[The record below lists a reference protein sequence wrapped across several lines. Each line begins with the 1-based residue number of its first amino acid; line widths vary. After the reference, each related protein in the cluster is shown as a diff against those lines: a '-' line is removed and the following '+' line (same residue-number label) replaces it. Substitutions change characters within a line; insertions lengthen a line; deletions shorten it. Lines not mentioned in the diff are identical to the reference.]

1 MNRFFIL
8 AMAVC
13 LCAEV
18 AAQRKVTGR
27 VVETET
33 QEQLSM
39 TTVKLLKTDSSMVKG
54 VVSDANGHFSIEAPA
69 NGRYILQLTNVGFKP
84 YTRNVTI
91 REDKDID
98 LGTVKMS
105 IDAIMLK
112 EAVVTANLAKMTMKD
127 DTIVYNAGAYRL
139 PEGSVLEELVRKL
152 PGAKIDDDGKITING
167 KEVKKILV
175 DGEEFMTGDTKTAMK
190 NLPTSIVEK
199 VKAYDQKSDQARISG
214 VDDGEEETVLDFGI
228 KRGMNKGK
236 MSNTDLAIGTHD
248 RYSGRI
254 MGASMTKSLRV
265 MAFGNANN
273 VGDRGMPGGGGG
285 PRGGAGSRGLNAS
298 KMAAVNLNWKNG
310 KILKL
315 DGSIRWN
322 HSDGDALTKR
332 SVENFVS
339 QTGSFSNSQNQNY
352 TRSNSWNGQMRL
364 EWTPDT
370 LTNILLRPT
379 FNYNSNDGL
388 TASQSGTYD
397 EDPYNYVDNPLLDD
411 AFNLLRQEG
420 VLVNRRKNKSLSYSD
435 NTSFGTMLQLN
446 RRLSSMGRNVS
457 LRFNFNYSDKESQ
470 SINTSDVWLYKLT
483 NQLGQDSTYQTNR
496 YNVTPSRNYNYSARM
511 TYSEPIMPKT
521 YLQFSY
527 EYQYKFTKSTRST
540 YNFADP
546 ADPYARFF
554 EGVNP
559 SYRAWNDYLSHASL
573 SNPWD
578 SYLDDDLSRFSQY
591 RNYIQDI
598 QVMLRVVRQA
608 YNFNV
613 GVTLMP
619 QKTEF
624 SQRYQGIDT
633 VVTRHVT
640 NITPTADF
648 RWKISK
654 VSQLRFNYRGS
665 TSQPSMTDL
674 LEIRD
679 DSNPLNITT
688 GNAGL
693 KPSFTNNFRLFY
705 NNAWTTYQRVMYA
718 NLQYSTTSNSI
729 ANMVTYDPNTGGRFS
744 RPENINGNWRINGSF
759 MFNTAIDSMAR
770 FNVNTSTGI
779 SYVNSVG
786 YVNLDRG
793 AVASKSNTKNLTI
806 SEQLAT
812 SFRNDW
818 IEFELTGS
826 FNYDHSRN
834 AIQPNANLDTW
845 RFNYGFNTNITLPW
859 GTQLS
864 TDMGMNSR
872 RGFSDN
878 SMNTNELIWNAQISH
893 GFLKGKALTLTLQ
906 FYDILKEQSTFSRS
920 IDAMQRSDTEYNS
933 ITSYAMLHVIYKVN
947 LFGTKE
953 ARRGMR
959 EGAPGDMPPGDM
971 REGQRPRNGGNFGGG
986 NRRGGGF
993 GGF

>member
-1 MNRFFIL
+1 MKRFLIL
-8 AMAVC
+8 AVVAC

-33 QEQLSM
+33 QEVLSM
-39 TTVKLLKTDSSMVKG
+39 TTVKLLKSDSTMVKG
-54 VVSDANGHFSIEAPA
+54 VVSDANGLFSIEAPA

-84 YTRNVTI
+84 YTRNITINDNKDVT
-91 REDKDID
+91 
-98 LGTVKMS
+98 LGTIKMG
-105 IDAIMLK
+105 IDAIMLR

-175 DGEEFMTGDTKTAMK
+175 DGEEFMTGDTKLAMK

-199 VKAYDQKSDQARISG
+199 VKAYDQKSDLTRISG
-214 VDDGEEETVLDFGI
+214 VDDGEEQTVLDFGI
-228 KRGMNKGK
+228 KKGMNKGK
-236 MSNTDLAIGTHD
+236 MSNTDLAIGTHN
-248 RYSGRI
+248 RYAGRI
-254 MGASMTKSLRV
+254 MGASMAKNFRV

-273 VGDRGMPGGGGG
+273 VGDMGMPGGGGG
-285 PRGGAGSRGLNAS
+285 PRGGAGRQGLNSS
-298 KMAAVNLNWKNG
+298 KMAALNLNYKYG
-310 KILKL
+310 KTLKL
-315 DGSIRWN
+315 DGGVMWR
-322 HSDGDALTKR
+322 HDDKDAFTRR
-332 SVENFVS
+332 SVENFVA
-339 QTGSFSNSQNQNY
+339 QTGSFSNSISQNFS
-352 TRSNSWNGQMRL
+352 RSNSWNANMRI

-370 LTNILLRPT
+370 MTNILFRPT
-379 FNYNSNDGL
+379 FNFNSSDGL
-388 TASQSGTYD
+388 GNSQSATFD
-397 EDPYNYVDNPLLDD
+397 EDPYLYVSNPLTEYDI
-411 AFNLLRQEG
+411 LRNEG
-420 VLVNRRKNKSLSYSD
+420 LMVNRKLNNSLSYSD
-435 NTSFGTMLQLN
+435 NTSFGAMLQLN
-446 RRLSSMGRNVS
+446 RRLSSTGRNIT
-457 LRFNFNYSDKESQ
+457 LRFNYKYNDQESK
-470 SINTSDVWLYKLT
+470 SMSTSDVWLYKLT
-483 NQLGQDSTYQTNR
+483 NQMGQDSTYQTNR
-496 YNVTPSRNYNYSARM
+496 YNVTPAHNYNYSAKM
-511 TYSEPIMPKT
+511 TYSEPILPKT

-540 YNFADP
+540 YNFAD
-546 ADPYARFF
+546 DSNPYARFF
-554 EGVNP
+554 DGVNP
-559 SYRAWNDYLSHASL
+559 SYRSWQDYLGHASL
-573 SNPWD
+573 TNPWQ
-578 SYLDDDLSRFSQY
+578 SYHDDDLSRFSQY

-613 GVTLMP
+613 GVTVMP

-633 VVTRHVT
+633 VVTRNVT
-640 NITPTADF
+640 NFTPTADF

-665 TSQPSMTDL
+665 TSQPSISDL
-674 LEIRD
+674 LEIKD
-679 DSNPLNITT
+679 DSDPLNVST

-693 KPSFTNNFRLFY
+693 KPSFTNSFRLFY

-718 NLQYSTTSNSI
+718 NLQFNTTSNSI
-729 ANMVTYDPNTGGRFS
+729 ANMVTYNPETGGRYS
-744 RPENINGNWRINGSF
+744 RPENINGNWRISGNV

-770 FNVNTSTGI
+770 FNVNTSTGV

-786 YVNLDRG
+786 YVNLNRG

-818 IEFELTGS
+818 IEFEITGAL
-826 FNYDHSRN
+826 NYDHSRN
-834 AIQPNANLDTW
+834 ALQPTANLDTW
-845 RFNYGFNTNITLPW
+845 RYRYGFNTNLTLPW

-864 TDMGMNSR
+864 TDMSMNSR

-878 SMNTNELIWNAQISH
+878 SMNTNELIWNAQISQSM
-893 GFLKGKALTLTLQ
+893 LKGKALTFTLQ
-906 FYDILKEQSTFSRS
+906 FYDILREQSTFSRT
-920 IDAMQRSDTEYNS
+920 IDAMRRSDTEYNS
-933 ITSYAMLHVIYKVN
+933 ITSYAMLHIIYKVN

-959 EGAPGDMPPGDM
+959 DGGPADMPGEM
-971 REGQRPRNGGNFGGG
+971 REGSRSRGGGYGGGG
-986 NRRGGGF
+986 NRRGGF